1 MRILSN
7 SGNGSKAPD
16 SDQDSELLLR
26 RAKKNSVSEDDE
38 HSNNTATRKYLSWEG
53 AGYDGDK
60 KM

>member
-1 MRILSN
+1 METVR
-7 SGNGSKAPD
+7 KAPD